1 MGGGAGTNA
10 IAFCQVYPEL
20 TATVFDL
27 PATLPLAEKTV
38 KDAGF
43 ESRIAM
49 LGGDFNLD
57 ELGGPYDVALMSDIL
72 HYQTFETNQAL
83 VKKVYEHLAPG
94 GRLVIKDRFLD
105 EAGTGPAWT
114 TAFAVHILVN
124 TQQGACYKTAEAMR
138 WMTKA
143 GFVSVSE
150 VERTA
155 VVQGM
160 RHSEVTEHGLVKES
174 RIFWDTRHDRGR
186 YQSAHGDLLHRPVR
200 DRLDSG
206 TEASIGC
213 SPLADAGR
221 HGGHARGSSSVT
233 ICSGNWACWPLKG
246 KEGFGGSQALYH
258 NVFILS

>member
-1 MGGGAGTNA
+1 LRLEGRVRLLDLGGGAGTNA

-105 EAGTGPAWT
+105 EVGTGPAWT

-124 TQQGACYKTAEAMR
+124 TQQGGCYKTAEAMR
-138 WMTKA
+138 WMKKA

-160 RHSEVTEHGLVKES
+160 RP
-174 RIFWDTRHDRGR
+174 TR
-186 YQSAHGDLLHRPVR
+186 
-200 DRLDSG
+200 
-206 TEASIGC
+206 
-213 SPLADAGR
+213 
-221 HGGHARGSSSVT
+221 
-233 ICSGNWACWPLKG
+233 
-246 KEGFGGSQALYH
+246 
-258 NVFILS
+258 